1 MRSNI
6 QYFVNEQEQIVVAK
20 LTGFRVDAM
29 EMAEKVIFGKEAVKS
44 IFFDDKYVYSMVM
57 RYPDSYCGIAK
68 CNKNDGDEWDVEY
81 GKALARAR
89 LLKKVSNA
97 KSRILYG
104 VKKYMSAKVDEI
116 TELLERS
123 NEKEFRYEAEEQ
135 AALAKFKN

>member
-29 EMAEKVIFGKEAVKS
+29 EMAEKVIFGKEAAKS
-44 IFFDDKYVYSMVM
+44 IFYDDKYVYSMVM

-68 CNKNDGDEWDVEY
+68 CNKDDGDEWDVEY

>member
-6 QYFVNEQEQIVVAK
+6 QYFVNEQEQIIVAK
-20 LTGFRVDAM
+20 LTGFRIDAM
-29 EMAEKVIFGKEAVKS
+29 EMAEKLVFGKEAVKS
-44 IFFDDKYVYSMVM
+44 IFFDDKYVYSLVM

>member
-29 EMAEKVIFGKEAVKS
+29 EMAEKVIFGKEAAKS
-44 IFFDDKYVYSMVM
+44 IFYDDKYVYSMVM

-68 CNKNDGDEWDVEY
+68 CNKDDGDEWDVEY

-123 NEKEFRYEAEEQ
+123 NEKEFHYEAEEQ

>member
-20 LTGFRVDAM
+20 LTGFRVDVM
-29 EMAEKVIFGKEAVKS
+29 EMAEKLVFGKSAES
-44 IFFDDKYVYSMVM
+44 IFYDDTFVYSLVM

-68 CNKNDGDEWDVEY
+68 CNKDDGDEWDVEY

>member
-29 EMAEKVIFGKEAVKS
+29 EMAEKVIFGKEAAKS
-44 IFFDDKYVYSMVM
+44 IFYDDKYVYSLVM

-68 CNKNDGDEWDVEY
+68 CNKDDGDEWDVEY

>member
-29 EMAEKVIFGKEAVKS
+29 EMAEKVIFGKEAAKS
-44 IFFDDKYVYSMVM
+44 IFYDDKYVYSMVM

-68 CNKNDGDEWDVEY
+68 CNKDDGDEWDVEY
-81 GKALARAR
+81 GRALARAR

-104 VKKYMSAKVDEI
+104 VKKYMSAKVDELN
-116 TELLERS
+116 ELLERS

>member
-20 LTGFRVDAM
+20 LTGFRIDAM
-29 EMAEKVIFGKEAVKS
+29 EMAEKLVFGKEAVKS

-68 CNKNDGDEWDVEY
+68 CNKDDGDEWDVEY

>member
-6 QYFVNEQEQIVVAK
+6 QYFVNEKEQIVVAK

-29 EMAEKVIFGKEAVKS
+29 EMAEKLVFGKEAVKY

-68 CNKNDGDEWDVEY
+68 CNKDDGDEWDVEY

-97 KSRILYG
+97 KSRILYV

>member
-29 EMAEKVIFGKEAVKS
+29 EMAEKVIFGKEAAKS
-44 IFFDDKYVYSMVM
+44 IFYDDKYVYSMVM

-68 CNKNDGDEWDVEY
+68 CNKDDGDEWDVEY

-104 VKKYMSAKVDEI
+104 VKKYMNAKIDEI

>member
-6 QYFVNEQEQIVVAK
+6 QYFVNEPEQIVVAK

-29 EMAEKVIFGKEAVKS
+29 EMAEKVIFGKEAAKF
-44 IFFDDKYVYSMVM
+44 IFYDDKYVYSMVM

-68 CNKNDGDEWDVEY
+68 CNKDDGDEWDVEY

-104 VKKYMSAKVDEI
+104 VKKYMRAKVDEI

>member
-20 LTGFRVDAM
+20 LTGFRIDAM
-29 EMAEKVIFGKEAVKS
+29 EMAEKLVFGKEAVKS
-44 IFFDDKYVYSMVM
+44 IFFDDKYVYSLVM

-68 CNKNDGDEWDVEY
+68 CNKDDGDEWDVEY

>member
-29 EMAEKVIFGKEAVKS
+29 EMAEKVIFGKEAAKS
-44 IFFDDKYVYSMVM
+44 IFYDDKYVYSMVM

-68 CNKNDGDEWDVEY
+68 CNKDDGYELDVEY

>member
-44 IFFDDKYVYSMVM
+44 IFFDDKYVYSLVM

>member
-1 MRSNI
+1 MRNNI

-20 LTGFRVDAM
+20 LTGFRIDAM

-44 IFFDDKYVYSMVM
+44 IFFDDHFVYSLVM
-57 RYPDSYCGIAK
+57 HYPDSYCGIAK

-116 TELLERS
+116 TELLERF

-135 AALAKFKN
+135 AALAKLKN

>member
-29 EMAEKVIFGKEAVKS
+29 EMAEKVIFGKEAAKS
-44 IFFDDKYVYSMVM
+44 IFYDDKYVYSMVI

-68 CNKNDGDEWDVEY
+68 CNKDDGDEWDVEY
-81 GKALARAR
+81 GRALARAR

-104 VKKYMSAKVDEI
+104 VKKYMSAKVDELN
-116 TELLERS
+116 ELLERS

>member
-6 QYFVNEQEQIVVAK
+6 QYFVNEQDQIVVAK

-29 EMAEKVIFGKEAVKS
+29 EMAERVIFGKEAAKF
-44 IFFDDKYVYSMVM
+44 IFYDDKFVYSTVM
-57 RYPDSYCGIAK
+57 RYPDSYWGIAK

-97 KSRILYG
+97 KSRILYSM
-104 VKKYMSAKVDEI
+104 KKYMSMKVDEFN
-116 TELLERS
+116 ELLERS
-123 NEKEFRYEAEEQ
+123 NEKEFHYESEEQ
-135 AALAKFKN
+135 AALAKFKD

>member
-20 LTGFRVDAM
+20 LTGFRVDAL
-29 EMAEKVIFGKEAVKS
+29 EMVEQVIFGKEAAKS

-68 CNKNDGDEWDVEY
+68 CNKDDGDEWDVEY